1 VLVAERAG
9 TAPPVPVTWVPPG
22 LPGTDAS
29 FLVYFGEGASY
40 ALIRESG
47 TASEDVAIYHSS
59 DPILVEHLAF
69 QLGHEL
75 GVPIRG

>member
-1 VLVAERAG
+1 MPVSWVSPALAG
-9 TAPPVPVTWVPPG
+9 TE
-22 LPGTDAS
+22 AS
-29 FLVYFGEGASY
+29 FLVHFGEGAPY

-47 TASEDVAIYHSS
+47 TAAEGVAIYHSS

-75 GVPIRG
+75 GVPIRA